1 MKVTYRQSLKFRRR
15 ERKEYPLIHR
25 ILLESDTKDIFLE
38 VEVKRKFSAQYK
50 GKLIHKNC
58 HEFNLDRL
66 SYSELLLN

>member
-25 ILLESDTKDIFLE
+25 ILLDSDTKDIFLE

-50 GKLIHKNC
+50 GLLIHKN
-58 HEFNLDRL
+58 
-66 SYSELLLN
+66 